1 MTRLKKFQ
9 PALGRSAEES
19 ARETL
24 RMLELELE
32 QQPPDVNNARAKK
45 RRKRYEDM
53 IGQARQVLD
62 QAQAAPARLSTR
74 SRFAWKNVF
83 VLLGLAL
90 LTGVAVIGFAIVKR
104 AFA

>member
-9 PALGRSAEES
+9 PAPGRTAEES

-24 RMLELELE
+24 RALELELE
-32 QQPPDVNNARAKK
+32 QLAPDVNNARAKK
-45 RRKRYEDM
+45 RRKRYENL
-53 IGQARQVLD
+53 IGQARKVLD
-62 QAQAAPARLSTR
+62 RAQAAPARLSTR
-74 SRFAWKNVF
+74 SHFAWKNVL
-83 VLLGLAL
+83 VLLGLSL